1 MLRILDR
8 YVIREI
14 LPYFLLSFFLLTS
27 IIFVHEA
34 NRFSELFVVFS
45 QRGISSTPLLMLV
58 ISLLPSIVIFTI
70 PISFLLGVMLAIGRL
85 SGDSEIVVMTAGG
98 VSPLQ
103 LLRPVMFVALIACT
117 ITAYNTFYLLPVA
130 VNSLNQLK
138 QKRNQILVQSISTQ
152 IKPGM
157 FAENLPNRVLY
168 IEQSDR
174 ASDTWKNIFIA
185 EQEESEKDNKEPKI
199 YTAQSGN
206 LVLGDDLAQT
216 ELWLDHSFVYASEA
230 RKFAKQKDT
239 MSTYSKRAVIRF
251 NLSSDSDPKKPE
263 PPPASTV
270 QDLDPLPPGPDLM
283 TLPQL
288 WRAVPEIG
296 KERQYQI
303 EFYKR
308 FALPVA
314 CLFFALIGVALGVTG
329 TRSGRSSGLFIGLVV
344 NLAFYLL
351 FLGGERAA
359 RQGVLPVL
367 LGVWGP
373 DVILGAV
380 SFWLFAG
387 GPAKFRA
394 SRLAV
399 AFWNL
404 WNRIQS
410 PAQTLIRQI
419 QQKTQDLSRSQY
431 PLLGQGVTRRQIRL
445 RFGFPRIIDLMI
457 FREATRHFLF
467 VLIGLWGIFIIFT
480 LFELINHIAQNKI
493 KAGVVVEYLV
503 FLTPQVINYMLPFAV
518 LVAVLVTFGLLGRTS
533 QLIALNTSG
542 QSVYRLTVPVLIGAL
557 LIGGTMLAS
566 QEYVLPFT
574 NRTQDYLRNFIR
586 GKQVPPQTFYQTN
599 RKWFRGQ
606 NNRIFNFRHFDTNK
620 NEFIGLSIYETNPE
634 TASLVS
640 RIYAKTAHW
649 DPKTLEWVLIKGWK
663 RTFTPDGRPEG
674 RTEMTEARFKLPEDP
689 EYFTQGIP
697 ESSKMSITELQEQ
710 IIELKRIG
718 ADVMSLNIELQ
729 SKFAACLAC
738 LVMALVGLPFS
749 FTIGKRGAL
758 VGVSIGIAIAIIFWG
773 TIGVFDQLGRYE
785 LLPPFWA
792 AWGPNLLFS
801 VGGVYLLLTAK
812 T

>member
-8 YVIREI
+8 YVIREV

-70 PISFLLGVMLAIGRL
+70 PISFLLSVMLAMGRL

-103 LLRPVMFVALIACT
+103 LLRPVMLVALIAGT

-185 EQEESEKDNKEPKI
+185 EQEEGEKDNKEPKI

-206 LVLGDDLAQT
+206 LVLGEDLAQT

-251 NLSSDSDPKKPE
+251 DLSSDNDQKKPE
-263 PPPASTV
+263 PPAV
-270 QDLDPLPPGPDLM
+270 DAVEDLDPLPPGPDLM

-288 WRAVPEIG
+288 WRAVPEAG

-314 CLFFALIGVALGVTG
+314 CLFFALIGVALGITG

-373 DVILGAV
+373 DLILGAV

-387 GPAKFRA
+387 GPA
-394 SRLAV
+394 
-399 AFWNL
+399 
-404 WNRIQS
+404 
-410 PAQTLIRQI
+410 
-419 QQKTQDLSRSQY
+419 
-431 PLLGQGVTRRQIRL
+431 
-445 RFGFPRIIDLMI
+445 
-457 FREATRHFLF
+457 
-467 VLIGLWGIFIIFT
+467 
-480 LFELINHIAQNKI
+480 
-493 KAGVVVEYLV
+493 
-503 FLTPQVINYMLPFAV
+503 
-518 LVAVLVTFGLLGRTS
+518 
-533 QLIALNTSG
+533 
-542 QSVYRLTVPVLIGAL
+542 
-557 LIGGTMLAS
+557 
-566 QEYVLPFT
+566 
-574 NRTQDYLRNFIR
+574 
-586 GKQVPPQTFYQTN
+586 
-599 RKWFRGQ
+599 
-606 NNRIFNFRHFDTNK
+606 
-620 NEFIGLSIYETNPE
+620 
-634 TASLVS
+634 
-640 RIYAKTAHW
+640 
-649 DPKTLEWVLIKGWK
+649 
-663 RTFTPDGRPEG
+663 
-674 RTEMTEARFKLPEDP
+674 
-689 EYFTQGIP
+689 
-697 ESSKMSITELQEQ
+697 
-710 IIELKRIG
+710 
-718 ADVMSLNIELQ
+718 
-729 SKFAACLAC
+729 
-738 LVMALVGLPFS
+738 
-749 FTIGKRGAL
+749 
-758 VGVSIGIAIAIIFWG
+758 
-773 TIGVFDQLGRYE
+773 
-785 LLPPFWA
+785 
-792 AWGPNLLFS
+792 
-801 VGGVYLLLTAK
+801 
-812 T
+812 